1 MRDIPP
7 HWGLRPLL
15 FKNSVC
21 VFFNVPQNLFVQ
33 EVWDGV
39 YGLSSSSKEAWKSY
53 RLQMSLQRQH
63 FLLSYFKTLSVG
75 PAGVWTLRSI
85 VQLIFSTLSYQS
97 FTRCRQGHQSLASSY
112 FHKTNRCCKL
122 TLTMCFSS
130 YDIQFTPVL
139 EDYCQVSYQGEI
151 N

>member
-1 MRDIPP
+1 MVPP
-7 HWGLRPLL
+7 PPWETDHHIGDYVPYSLRT
-15 FKNSVC
+15 VC
-21 VFFNVPQNLFVQ
+21 VFFKVPQNLFVQ
-33 EVWDGV
+33 EVWDGA
-39 YGLSSSSKEAWKSY
+39 YGLSSSCKEAWKSY

-63 FLLSYFKTLSVG
+63 FLLSYLKTLSVG
-75 PAGVWTLRSI
+75 PARVWTLQSI

-122 TLTMCFSS
+122 TLMMCFSS

-139 EDYCQVSYQGEI
+139 EDYC
-151 N
+151 